1 MKIKHNLNIIQ
12 RYKIQ
17 GQKIR
22 ARMNWIDEGDKGSG
36 YLFNI
41 IRAKHK
47 RELIS
52 DILVG
57 DGISND
63 PDEV

>member
-1 MKIKHNLNIIQ
+1 
-12 RYKIQ
+12 
-17 GQKIR
+17 
-22 ARMNWIDEGDKGSG
+22 MNWIDEGDKGLG
-36 YLFNI
+36 YFFNI

-57 DGISND
+57 DRISND
-63 PDEV
+63 PEEVQHAFCSFYSN